1 MGNCQ
6 CDEVSTIEFKFDNKD
21 IILLKENK
29 EESNKITILENIE
42 ETNENK
48 NFFNLI
54 SKIYN
59 NLEKFSDDNKSIIK
73 MSIKKIIERIC
84 NKDDIKNYLDTIDK
98 ISKNKNDFE
107 EIKNLIDLFKFI
119 YLDKDKFDKD
129 KIKYFID
136 TINYILEEN
145 KIISEEE
152 LVSFVD
158 YLYNNF
164 QIISKEANS
173 LIQINKEDQDGKN
186 ISKIQTNVE
195 SEKNKKE
202 LVSFL
207 DNDFD
212 KNLERKESNQSKPSY
227 QSKSSVFST
236 YSKNSQHQ
244 ILKMEKESKIKD
256 KVIESL
262 LDGNKKKIIFYNEN
276 DKIEYPLMIPIKD
289 KQFEIITELF
299 YLKYPKQRRQLGATY
314 TYKTKE
320 IKSEDTIKFKENDII
335 TFEYFN

>member
-6 CDEVSTIEFKFDNKD
+6 CDEVSTIEFKFDNRD

-29 EESNKITILENIE
+29 DESNKITILENIE

-73 MSIKKIIERIC
+73 MSIKKIIEK
-84 NKDDIKNYLDTIDK
+84 NFSKDDIKNYLDTIDK

-145 KIISEEE
+145 KIISEKE

-164 QIISKEANS
+164 QIISKETNS

-202 LVSFL
+202 L

-212 KNLERKESNQSKPSY
+212 NNLERKESSQSKRSY
-227 QSKSSVFST
+227 QSKQSKSSVFST

-262 LDGNKKKIIFYNEN
+262 LDGEKKKIIFYNEN
-276 DKIEYPLMIPIKD
+276 DKKEYPLMIPIKD

-299 YLKYPKQRRQLGATY
+299 YLKYPKQRRQLGAIY

-320 IKSEDTIKFKENDII
+320 INLFYMSILIKE
-335 TFEYFN
+335 TT